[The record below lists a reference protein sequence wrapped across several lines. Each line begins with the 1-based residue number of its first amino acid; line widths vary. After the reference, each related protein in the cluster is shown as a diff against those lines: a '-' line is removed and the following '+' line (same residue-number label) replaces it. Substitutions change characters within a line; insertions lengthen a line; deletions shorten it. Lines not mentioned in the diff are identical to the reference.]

1 MEGVVAGNTS
11 LSLVDG
17 AKGKLYYRGIAIEA
31 LAEQAT
37 FEECVYLLWY
47 DALPDKKQLAEF
59 RKDLAE
65 RREVPDEVWGV
76 LRPLAG
82 KQSLMDLVRTGVSAL
97 SAWDK
102 DTQVTL
108 DDPAAHMSANLRMSK
123 RLTAQMGTLVA
134 GCYRLAGGKAPI
146 EPRKELSHAGNFL
159 YLISGEE
166 PGEYEERIFD
176 AALTMH
182 ADHGFNASTFSA
194 RVTAAT
200 ESDIYAAITS
210 AVGTLAGRLHGGA
223 NTKVMRMLEEI
234 AELSNV
240 EPYLEKV
247 LSRPKGRVMGFGHRV
262 YKVEDPRATVLRRM
276 AKELTDR
283 TGNTK
288 WFDMSRKIED
298 TMQAKKG
305 IFVNVDFYSA
315 SVYGSLGIDPDLYT
329 PIFAV
334 SRVAGWLAHVQEQ
347 HGDNRLIRPKSNYVG
362 HRDRPF
368 VGIDKR

>member
-47 DALPDKKQLAEF
+47 DALPDKKQLADF

-134 GCYRLAGGKAPI
+134 GCYRLTGGKAPI

-298 TMQAKKG
+298 YMQAKKG
-305 IFVNVDFYSA
+305 IFVNVDFFSA